1 MAEITAGMVK
11 ELREATGLGMMDC
24 KRALAETNGDFKAA
38 EELLRIKSGA
48 KASKAS
54 ARVAA
59 EGVVRSYVTA
69 DSKTGALVEVNCET
83 DFVAKNDDF
92 MAFARNVAQTVTE
105 KNPADVAALA
115 DLTIVNGSGSV
126 EETRKALVMK
136 LGENISLR
144 RFVRYATTTGK
155 LSSYLHGNK
164 IGVIVD
170 YTGGDDT
177 LGKDLAMHIAASKP
191 KSIDASG
198 VSAEDVATERRIAI
212 EKARE
217 AGKPE
222 AMLEKIAEGTVQKFL
237 KEVTLLGQVF
247 VKAEDGKQ
255 TIEQLLKSKG
265 ASVSAFQMFVVG
277 EGIEKKVED
286 YAAEVAAAAAAAA
299 VAKG

>member
-59 EGVVRSYVTA
+59 EGVVRSYVTV

-115 DLTIVNGSGSV
+115 DLPIVNGSGSV

>member
-115 DLTIVNGSGSV
+115 DLPIVNGSGSV

-144 RFVRYATTTGK
+144 RFVRYGTITGK
-155 LSSYLHGNK
+155 LASYLHGNK

-170 YTGGDDT
+170 YTGGGDA